1 MKKAIAALSVVMMI
15 LGMMAGTW
23 TVSAAETEAT
33 VIELKEDATYTYPF
47 TVPADGR
54 YVIRVEYRVL
64 TGRSI
69 TPRLAV
75 TIDEPYQNKEASV
88 YEFPRVWEDARE
100 GERFKLDEFGNELS
114 PIPQEKV
121 EWQTMTLCPGEG
133 SSTAG
138 FELKAGDHVLHLQ
151 MLQENME
158 IRSLTVAPF
167 TSLKNYDAYIAALTA
182 EGKTNVSADADT
194 LRQEAE
200 LLDKKSHLEVAV
212 TYDHSSPSIS
222 PNDPTLIRY
231 NVLGGSSWSRAG
243 QWVSYELDVP
253 ADGMYALDIVY
264 RQRTVSG
271 VDVRRRIYVDGEV
284 PFAEFECVL
293 FPASRDFTT
302 LTPGKDGEPYQ
313 IYLTKGKHEIRFEV
327 VLGSLQAVI
336 TDFQEVLDDLNVLSS
351 KINVIVGE
359 GVDLNRDYDFVGSI
373 PGIGDTLLDAAE
385 RLEKIVEQVSEGNDE
400 SGSQAAQIREVA
412 RLLRGMG
419 ERPNDMAS
427 RIDYFRSKLYEMA
440 GILSTMKTQPI
451 EMDYFDLR
459 PVKNDLT
466 AGIGSG
472 FWKTIAFRAKAFFG
486 SFFND
491 YSSMASA
498 DGEEALDVWIS
509 LGRDQAQ
516 IMNQLITDDF
526 TPSTGI
532 AVNLSLVTTNIMTA
546 IASGKAPDVV
556 LNMGVTN
563 VADLYYRDALVDL
576 SKMPDAKE
584 VFSRYYPSAFESIR
598 YGDSIYA
605 VPQTQSFQMMFYR
618 TDVFK
623 ELGINPPDTWDELYS
638 MLNLLQNEGMQVG
651 IPISQEILLVFMH
664 QRDMKMFNGN
674 MTATNLTDPAM
685 VEAFTQWTELFTKYG
700 IPKSYDAVNR
710 FRTGQMPL
718 VVSDYTFYKTLT
730 ISAPEI
736 KNSFAMAPIPA
747 MVNADGTKNR
757 AQDSGVTGA
766 VIIRKDGVEDYSK
779 AMKFVSWCTS
789 DSVQERYAFNSE
801 IRVGISARVQTANI
815 NVMSKISWTRD
826 ELQALTTQWEEVRQ
840 IRQSPA
846 HYYVT
851 RNISNA
857 FRKVVYQYE
866 NPRDVIYRYSQE
878 INDELVRKREELRL
892 ED

>member
-1 MKKAIAALSVVMMI
+1 MKRILAAFGTVVI
-15 LGMMAGTW
+15 LFGSALGSL
-23 TVSAAETEAT
+23 TVAADEVSET
-33 VIELKEDATYTYPF
+33 VMQLNEDDQLTYPF
-47 TVPADGR
+47 TIAADGQ
-54 YVIRVEYRVL
+54 YVIRVEYRIL
-64 TGRSI
+64 PGRSI

-75 TIDEPYQNKEASV
+75 TIDEAYQQTEASV
-88 YEFPRVWEDARE
+88 YEFPRVWEDVRE
-100 GERFKLDEFGNELS
+100 GERFKQDDYGNELS
-114 PIPQEKV
+114 PMPQEKT
-121 EWQTMTLCPGEG
+121 EWQTITLQSGF
-133 SSTAG
+133 SLTAG
-138 FELKAGDHVLHLQ
+138 EHLLYLE

-158 IRSLTVAPF
+158 IRSIAVEPVSELV
-167 TSLKNYDAYIAALTA
+167 SYENYLSAL
-182 EGKTNVSADADT
+182 GNVSNDNADAET
-194 LRQEAE
+194 KRQEAE
-200 LLDKKSHLEVAV
+200 LPNKKSHLEVAV

-222 PNDPTLIRY
+222 PNDPNLIRY
-231 NVLGGSSWSRAG
+231 NILGGSSWSRAG
-243 QWVSYELDVP
+243 QWVSYQLDVP
-253 ADGMYALDIVY
+253 ADGLYALDIVY
-264 RQRTVSG
+264 RQRTISG
-271 VDVRRRIYVDGEV
+271 VDVRRRIYIDGEV
-284 PFAEFECVL
+284 PFKELDCVL

-302 LTPGKDGEPYQ
+302 LTPGENGEPYT
-313 IYLTKGKHEIRFEV
+313 IYLTKGPHEIRFEV

-336 TDFQEVLDDLNVLSS
+336 ADFEGVLETLNVLSS

-373 PGIGDTLLDAAE
+373 PGIGDTLISSANK
-385 RLEKIVEQVSEGNDE
+385 LEEIVQRISEGNDE
-400 SGSQAAQIREVA
+400 SGSQSAQIREVA
-412 RLLRGMG
+412 RLLREMG

-427 RIDYFRSKLYEMA
+427 QIDYFRSKLYEMA
-440 GILSTMKTQPI
+440 GILATMKTQPL

-459 PVKNDLT
+459 PAQNEKV
-466 AGIGSG
+466 AGIGAPW
-472 FWKTIAFRAKAFFG
+472 WKTISFRASAFFG
-486 SFFND
+486 SFFRD
-491 YSSMASA
+491 YSSMTSFE
-498 DGEEALDVWIS
+498 GKEALDVWIS

-526 TPSTGI
+526 TPTHGLP
-532 AVNLSLVTTNIMTA
+532 VNLSLVTTNIMTA

-576 SKMPDAKE
+576 SQMPDAKE
-584 VFSRYYPSAFESIR
+584 VFSRYYPSALESIR

-618 TDVFK
+618 KDVFK
-623 ELGINPPDTWDELYS
+623 ELGLNPPNTWTELYA

-651 IPISQEILLVFMH
+651 IPISQEILLVLMH
-664 QRDMKMFNGN
+664 QQDMDLFNEN
-674 MTATNLTDPAM
+674 MSAITLTDPTM
-685 VEAFTQWTELFTKYG
+685 VEAFTRWTELFTKYG

-718 VVSDYTFYKTLT
+718 VISDYTFYKTLT

-747 MVNADGTKNR
+747 TEKEDGTLNR

-766 VIIRKDGVEDYSK
+766 VIIRKDGVTDYSS
-779 AMKFVSWCTS
+779 AMKFVSWATS

-826 ELQALTTQWEEVRQ
+826 ELEALNAQWSEVRQ

-846 HYYVT
+846 QYYVT

-878 INDELVRKREELRL
+878 INDELVRKRNELGL